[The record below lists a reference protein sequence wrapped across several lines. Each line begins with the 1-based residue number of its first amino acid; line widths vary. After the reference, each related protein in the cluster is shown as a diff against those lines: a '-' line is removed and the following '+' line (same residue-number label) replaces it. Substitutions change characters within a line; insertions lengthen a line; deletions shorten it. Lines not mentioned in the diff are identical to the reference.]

1 MNDFAALNELVKKQ
15 KNELNNLYKNMD
27 NEIVSKALNLCSLDS
42 SSVNK
47 IAVLRRIVDLNEVGI
62 INELKNSGKSEDE
75 INTIK
80 AKMYDFV
87 SEFYINRHQGLIN
100 EVEEK
105 GILEPF
111 YLELIKSIHRIGV
124 SLSKMQRTWQKSIIE
139 TTNREF
145 ETKFESI
152 AKANEFITKNRLYQ
166 TNPDN
171 SRCDRVYGAVIKN
184 SEDYK
189 LAPYAVS
196 FKDEMKSVKD
206 AFETSLVNLEK
217 LSKTKDDESYVIYLA
232 KLKNAFLQTNND
244 LVIAN
249 WQDAERAWMDTKG
262 KIQIGHPLE
271 YYEDA
276 YTHAVALEWDIRLV
290 DDLSVNE
297 TKFKNSIKESFDEIY
312 SKTGVKNQN
321 MVNLVHSNIDK
332 TQLYISVP
340 MVYYA
345 AEFNGLFSA
354 QVVPNDEIVS
364 RECGK
369 KIFAFV
375 NFVYESTKA
384 KPFMKLASEIFDK
397 DFLDFGRE
405 ILYKKPEIWKKVY
418 EISTIGHEFG
428 HILFIDSDTESA
440 MNKSGEFKFIEEY
453 KATTGGLINFFL
465 HEDATYK
472 MAVFHELIKRSIG
485 LIAWQKVT
493 ETRAYYCE
501 GLIHLS
507 LLFRS
512 GVLKFDGKKLQI
524 NFTQNGYE
532 SFKNEAMQNYIN
544 LATHYSNKFDAGE
557 FLAKFAKFEGEIY
570 LPQDRETLEFVKF
583 YYQKY
588 EKMANEIDDSGEWQ
602 KWQQA

>member
-1 MNDFAALNELVKKQ
+1 MNNFAALNKLVKRQ

-47 IAVLRRIVDLNEVGI
+47 IAILRRIVDLNEVGI
-62 INELKNSGKSEDE
+62 INELKNGGKSEGE
-75 INTIK
+75 IDAIK

-87 SEFYINRHQGLIN
+87 SEFYINHHSSLIN

-111 YLELIKSIHRIGV
+111 YLELIKSVHRIGV
-124 SLSKMQRTWQKSIIE
+124 SLSKMQKIWQKSIIE

-152 AKANEFITKNRLYQ
+152 AKANEFITKNKLYQ
-166 TNPDN
+166 TNPDH

-184 SEDYK
+184 GEDYK
-189 LAPYAVS
+189 LAPYAVF

-217 LSKTKDDESYVIYLA
+217 LSKTKDDESYVIYLT

-244 LVIAN
+244 LVIAS

-290 DDLSVNE
+290 DDSHIDE

-321 MVNLVHSNIDK
+321 MTNLVHSNIDK

-465 HEDATYK
+465 HEDYTYK
-472 MAVFHELIKRSIG
+472 MAVFHELIKRSVG

-532 SFKNEAMQNYIN
+532 SFKNEVMQNYIN
-544 LATHYSNKFDAGE
+544 LATHYSNKLDAGE

>member
-1 MNDFAALNELVKKQ
+1 MNDFAALNKLVKKQ
-15 KNELNNLYKNMD
+15 KNELNYLYKNMD

-47 IAVLRRIVDLNEVGI
+47 IAVLRRIVDLKEEGI
-62 INELKNSGKSEDE
+62 INELKNSGKNEEE
-75 INTIK
+75 IDIIK

-87 SEFYINRHQGLIN
+87 SEFYINRHLNLIN

-111 YLELIKSIHRIGV
+111 YLELIKSVHRIGV
-124 SLSKMQRTWQKSIIE
+124 SLSKMQKTWQKSIIE

-145 ETKFESI
+145 ENKFESI
-152 AKANEFITKNRLYQ
+152 AKANEFITKNKLYQ
-166 TNPDN
+166 INPDN

-184 SEDYK
+184 GENYR
-189 LAPYAVS
+189 LVPYAVS

-206 AFETSLVNLEK
+206 AFETSLANLEK
-217 LSKTKDDESYVIYLA
+217 LSKIKEDESYVIYLT
-232 KLKNAFLQTNND
+232 KLKNAFLQTDND
-244 LVIAN
+244 LVIAS

-290 DDLSVNE
+290 DDLSIDE

-332 TQLYISVP
+332 TQLYISGP

-397 DFLDFGRE
+397 NFLDFGRE

-465 HEDATYK
+465 HEDDTYK
-472 MAVFHELIKRSIG
+472 MAVFHELIKRSVG

-524 NFTQNGYE
+524 DFTQNGYQN
-532 SFKNEAMQNYIN
+532 FKNEVMKNYIN
-544 LATHYSNKFDAGE
+544 LATHYSNKLNAGE

-570 LPQDRETLEFVKF
+570 LPKNVETLEFVKF